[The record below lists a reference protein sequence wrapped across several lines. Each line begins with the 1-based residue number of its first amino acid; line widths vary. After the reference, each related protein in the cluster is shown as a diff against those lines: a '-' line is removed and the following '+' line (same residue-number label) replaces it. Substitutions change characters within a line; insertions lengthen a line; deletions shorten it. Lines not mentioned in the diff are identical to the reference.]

1 MSDHRIPPDRVP
13 NDVSSNNLWPLER
26 NAALQLLSAEICAI
40 EPIANAAQ
48 EAAARLPFPA
58 TRTER
63 VDFDRT
69 LLLTTQLAN
78 KIGEWAGYIADLVA
92 ARVVEPTPRA
102 PAGLATPRR

>member
-26 NAALQLLSAEICAI
+26 NAALQRLCEEICAI

-58 TRTER
+58 ALAERTG
-63 VDFDRT
+63 FDRT
-69 LLLTTQLAN
+69 LLLITQVAN
-78 KIGEWAGYIADLVA
+78 EISEWIGYIDDLVA
-92 ARVVEPTPRA
+92 ARVVVLPERP
-102 PAGLATPRR
+102 PAGVAGS